1 VSELWLKVAALRML
15 SDRANG
21 AYEKARLEAEAVLPR
36 GARWP
41 VEVEGVKVGTVSRS
55 APGKVAQIT
64 DPVAFL
70 AWAKEHYPEEIEPVL
85 DVVGTE
91 EQVKAALYEHEDS
104 RHLVK
109 LGEKAKQSLR
119 ATVIEASAA
128 YGAPAGPNGELD
140 VPGVAVT
147 PSAPGKVSFRP
158 TDGAYDTLAA
168 MVRAGQIQIPDLLD
182 DPDATVA
189 PK

>member
-1 VSELWLKVAALRML
+1 MSELWLKVAALRML
-15 SDRANG
+15 SDRAHA
-21 AYEKARLEAEAVLPR
+21 AYEKARAEAEDVLPR

-64 DPVAFL
+64 DPEAFL
-70 AWAKEHYPEEIEPVL
+70 AWAKATYPEEIEPVL
-85 DVVGTE
+85 DVTGTE

-109 LGEKAKQSLR
+109 LGERAKPSLR

-158 TDGAYDTLAA
+158 ADGAYDTLAA
-168 MVRAGQIQIPDLLD
+168 MIRQGQIAVPDLLD
-182 DPDATVA
+182 DPAATVA